1 MLSRIRIIFI
11 HMSLLLCVFCFYVS
25 MCRNVVRSHIL
36 VTYSLLVSIF
46 FGGGGLFPFIAMAES
61 AFSLYLVLEKRFRA
75 TFEHDGIIPMS
86 IVNPGCYYIGLRECP
101 IAAFIRAKRL
111 YVQGTMSR
119 ESHILLKI
127 HFSPAAV
134 LHYISKSAGRD
145 HAFSSVLHKRTYRG
159 DKDIDWKVWYFLEEL
174 PLRCDN
180 PLSVSMVTSE
190 WCDLPEIYF
199 DLNCSTEPSPGELYV
214 SSEWLEIDF

>member
-1 MLSRIRIIFI
+1 MYPCVAMLFEVTFFA
-11 HMSLLLCVFCFYVS
+11 HTLFLSLFFWGEGDCFPS
-25 MCRNVVRSHIL
+25 SPWQNQHFL
-36 VTYSLLVSIF
+36 VTWSWK
-46 FGGGGLFPFIAMAES
+46 
-61 AFSLYLVLEKRFRA
+61 KRFRA

-134 LHYISKSAGRD
+134 LHYISKSAGRG
-145 HAFSSVLHKRTYRG
+145 HAQCIDG
-159 DKDIDWKVWYFLEEL
+159 DFRV
-174 PLRCDN
+174 
-180 PLSVSMVTSE
+180 V
-190 WCDLPEIYF
+190 
-199 DLNCSTEPSPGELYV
+199 
-214 SSEWLEIDF
+214 